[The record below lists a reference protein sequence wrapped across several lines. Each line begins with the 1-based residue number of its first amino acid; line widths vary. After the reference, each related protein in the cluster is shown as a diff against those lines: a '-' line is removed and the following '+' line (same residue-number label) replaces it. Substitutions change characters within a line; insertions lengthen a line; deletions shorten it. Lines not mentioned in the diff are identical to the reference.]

1 MGSLD
6 RLRDDLFGDD
16 LFPRV
21 IIFMFGLIIGFIVL
35 VAMVS
40 GVAFESK
47 DGSFLNLLSLMA
59 VLALAA
65 LYAALRGGEK
75 LLGHMAL
82 WVGGEIMLILGLVTL
97 AAPITIAIKRLWKR
111 GPVT

>member
-1 MGSLD
+1 MGSID

-21 IIFMFGLIIGFIVL
+21 IIFMFGLILGFIVL

-40 GVAFESK
+40 GVALDSK
-47 DGSFLNLLSLMA
+47 DGSFLILLSLMS

-65 LYAALRGGEK
+65 IYAALRGGEK
-75 LLGHMAL
+75 FLDHMAV

-97 AAPITIAIKRLWKR
+97 AAPITIAIKRLRKH